1 MALFLQLWERSPSLA
16 ICALPRTAPS
26 ALIMQSALT
35 LVSIL
40 ILLQGVQGDV
50 QLMESGG
57 DVTQPGGS
65 LRLSCK
71 ASGFSFNSNYYMSWF
86 RQASGKRLEW
96 VATISTSDGSTY
108 YADSV
113 KGRFTI
119 SKDSANSLVYLQM
132 DNLKTEDM
140 ALYYCA
146 RHTVRETTS

>member
-1 MALFLQLWERSPSLA
+1 
-16 ICALPRTAPS
+16 
-26 ALIMQSALT
+26 MQSALS
-35 LVSIL
+35 LLSIL